1 MAATVDIAGGIWF
14 GYKQSHDRPASEGK
28 AQMEFKSFYY
38 NCTVEYIATI
48 DPHLED
54 EVGSIIRM
62 LPRRDSPELIKE
74 DLFWLFTHKGWCY
87 DTIPAEAN
95 PECPFELDF
104 MESLEVLRDRNLRE
118 LCLTSSN
125 LETRWHADFAKRYG
139 SRLVQV
145 ETQLGKAES
154 MFKDF
159 CGFRI
164 AHAEGRLALG
174 IEIVMV
180 DPPGHRPQHMKTTDN
195 LASFDIA
202 QKTLTTIGLD
212 SPIWLL
218 GMVA

>member
-1 MAATVDIAGGIWF
+1 
-14 GYKQSHDRPASEGK
+14 
-28 AQMEFKSFYY
+28 MEFKRFHY
-38 NCTVEYIATI
+38 NCTDAYIEAI
-48 DPHLED
+48 DPHLQD
-54 EVGSIIRM
+54 EVGAIIRM

-87 DTIPAEAN
+87 DTIPAESN
-95 PECPFELDF
+95 PECPFELDI
-104 MESLEVLRDRNLRE
+104 MESLEVVRDRNLRE
-118 LCLTSSN
+118 LCLTSN
-125 LETRWHADFAKRYG
+125 TLETRWHADFAKRYG

-145 ETQLGKAES
+145 ETQFGQTEA

-174 IEIVMV
+174 IEIVLI
-180 DPPGHRPQHMKTTDN
+180 DPSRHRAQHQEPIGN

-212 SPIWLL
+212 SPILLL
-218 GMVA
+218 GIAA